1 MVDEPLNFDL
11 TPEQPESGQPPA
23 HPEGVA
29 EQAVPGTA
37 VPPTIL
43 GAPGNSGTPGNL
55 GTPGTPGT
63 PGVPPPVAT
72 RAAVAAAAG
81 NQTQSLP
88 PIPDFRTS
96 AYPFAMQSRFQFEAP
111 RTKVS
116 PRQRLLYG
124 ILAAIMSVIVVIGIV
139 FALQA
144 FDRAQRG

>member
-1 MVDEPLNFDL
+1 MVDEPLNFDV
-11 TPEQPESGQPPA
+11 TPEQPESGQPPV

-29 EQAVPGTA
+29 EQAVAWTA

-43 GAPGNSGTPGNL
+43 G
-55 GTPGTPGT
+55 T
-63 PGVPPPVAT
+63 PGVPPPIAT
-72 RAAVAAAAG
+72 RAAPAAAAG

-111 RTKVS
+111 RTKAS

>member
-11 TPEQPESGQPPA
+11 TPEQPESGQPPVN
-23 HPEGVA
+23 PEVVV

-37 VPPTIL
+37 VTPTIL
-43 GAPGNSGTPGNL
+43 GTLGNPGNPGN
-55 GTPGTPGT
+55 PGAPGT
-63 PGVPPPVAT
+63 PGVPPPIAT
-72 RAAVAAAAG
+72 RAAPAAAAG

-111 RTKVS
+111 RTKAS

>member
-1 MVDEPLNFDL
+1 MVDEPLNFDV
-11 TPEQPESGQPPA
+11 TPEQPESGQPPV

-29 EQAVPGTA
+29 EQTVPGTT

-43 GAPGNSGTPGNL
+43 RTLGTPGN
-55 GTPGTPGT
+55 PGAPGT
-63 PGVPPPVAT
+63 PGVPPPIAT
-72 RAAVAAAAG
+72 RAAPAAAAG

-111 RTKVS
+111 RTKAS

>member
-37 VPPTIL
+37 VAPTIL
-43 GAPGNSGTPGNL
+43 GAPGNS
-55 GTPGTPGT
+55 GT

>member
-1 MVDEPLNFDL
+1 MVDEPLNFDV
-11 TPEQPESGQPPA
+11 TPEQPESGQPPV

-43 GAPGNSGTPGNL
+43 GTLGTPGNL
-55 GTPGTPGT
+55 GAPGN
-63 PGVPPPVAT
+63 PGVPPPIAT
-72 RAAVAAAAG
+72 RAAPAAAAG

-111 RTKVS
+111 RTKAS

>member
-1 MVDEPLNFDL
+1 MVDEPLNFDV
-11 TPEQPESGQPPA
+11 TPEQPESGQPPV

-29 EQAVPGTA
+29 EQAVAGTA

-43 GAPGNSGTPGNL
+43 GTPGI
-55 GTPGTPGT
+55 PA
-63 PGVPPPVAT
+63 VPPPVTT
-72 RAAVAAAAG
+72 RAAPAAAAG

-111 RTKVS
+111 RTKAS

>member
-1 MVDEPLNFDL
+1 MVDEPLNFDV
-11 TPEQPESGQPPA
+11 TPEQPESGQPPV

-29 EQAVPGTA
+29 EQTVPGTA

-43 GAPGNSGTPGNL
+43 GAPGNS
-55 GTPGTPGT
+55 GT

>member
-1 MVDEPLNFDL
+1 MVDEPLNFDV
-11 TPEQPESGQPPA
+11 TPEQPESGQPPV

-37 VPPTIL
+37 VPSTIL
-43 GAPGNSGTPGNL
+43 
-55 GTPGTPGT
+55 GT
-63 PGVPPPVAT
+63 PGVPPPIAT
-72 RAAVAAAAG
+72 RAAPAAAAAAAG

-111 RTKVS
+111 RTKAS

>member
-1 MVDEPLNFDL
+1 MVDEPLNFDV
-11 TPEQPESGQPPA
+11 TPEQPESGQPPV

-29 EQAVPGTA
+29 EQAVAWTA

-43 GAPGNSGTPGNL
+43 G
-55 GTPGTPGT
+55 T
-63 PGVPPPVAT
+63 PGVPPPIAT
-72 RAAVAAAAG
+72 RAAPAAAAAAAG

-111 RTKVS
+111 RTKAS

>member
-1 MVDEPLNFDL
+1 MVDEPLNFDV
-11 TPEQPESGQPPA
+11 TPEQPESGQPPV

-29 EQAVPGTA
+29 EQAVAGTA

-43 GAPGNSGTPGNL
+43 GTPGI
-55 GTPGTPGT
+55 
-63 PGVPPPVAT
+63 PGVPPPIAT
-72 RAAVAAAAG
+72 RAAAAAPAAAAG

-111 RTKVS
+111 RTKAS

>member
-43 GAPGNSGTPGNL
+43 GAPGNS
-55 GTPGTPGT
+55 GT

>member
-29 EQAVPGTA
+29 EQAVPGTG
-37 VPPTIL
+37 VTPTIL
-43 GAPGNSGTPGNL
+43 GIPGNSGTPGI
-55 GTPGTPGT
+55 PGAPGT

-72 RAAVAAAAG
+72 RAAPAATAG

-88 PIPDFRTS
+88 PIPDFRTA

-111 RTKVS
+111 RTKAS

>member
-1 MVDEPLNFDL
+1 MVDEPLNFDV
-11 TPEQPESGQPPA
+11 TPEQPESGQPPV

-29 EQAVPGTA
+29 EQAVAGTA

-43 GAPGNSGTPGNL
+43 G
-55 GTPGTPGT
+55 T
-63 PGVPPPVAT
+63 PGVPPPIAT
-72 RAAVAAAAG
+72 RAAPAAAAG

-111 RTKVS
+111 RTKAS

>member
-1 MVDEPLNFDL
+1 MVDEPLNFDV
-11 TPEQPESGQPPA
+11 TPEQPESGQPPV

-29 EQAVPGTA
+29 EQAVAWTA

-43 GAPGNSGTPGNL
+43 G
-55 GTPGTPGT
+55 T
-63 PGVPPPVAT
+63 PGVPPPIAT
-72 RAAVAAAAG
+72 GAAAAAAAAPAAAAAAAG

-111 RTKVS
+111 RTKAS

>member
-1 MVDEPLNFDL
+1 MVDEPLNFDV
-11 TPEQPESGQPPA
+11 TPEQPESGQPPV

-29 EQAVPGTA
+29 EQAVAGTA

-43 GAPGNSGTPGNL
+43 G
-55 GTPGTPGT
+55 T
-63 PGVPPPVAT
+63 PGVPPPIAT
-72 RAAVAAAAG
+72 RAAAAAPAAAAG

-111 RTKVS
+111 RTKAS

>member
-1 MVDEPLNFDL
+1 MVDEPLNFDV
-11 TPEQPESGQPPA
+11 TPEQPESGQPPV

-43 GAPGNSGTPGNL
+43 G
-55 GTPGTPGT
+55 T
-63 PGVPPPVAT
+63 PGVPPPIAT
-72 RAAVAAAAG
+72 RAAAAAPAAAAG

-111 RTKVS
+111 RTKAS

>member
-1 MVDEPLNFDL
+1 MVDEPLNFDV
-11 TPEQPESGQPPA
+11 TPEQPESGQPPV

-29 EQAVPGTA
+29 EQAVAWTA

-43 GAPGNSGTPGNL
+43 G
-55 GTPGTPGT
+55 T
-63 PGVPPPVAT
+63 PGVPPPIAT
-72 RAAVAAAAG
+72 RAAAAAPAAAAG

-111 RTKVS
+111 RTKAS

>member
-1 MVDEPLNFDL
+1 MVDEPLNFDV
-11 TPEQPESGQPPA
+11 TPEQPESGQPPV

-43 GAPGNSGTPGNL
+43 G
-55 GTPGTPGT
+55 T
-63 PGVPPPVAT
+63 PGVPPPIAT
-72 RAAVAAAAG
+72 RAAAAAAAAPAAAAAAAG

-111 RTKVS
+111 RTKAS